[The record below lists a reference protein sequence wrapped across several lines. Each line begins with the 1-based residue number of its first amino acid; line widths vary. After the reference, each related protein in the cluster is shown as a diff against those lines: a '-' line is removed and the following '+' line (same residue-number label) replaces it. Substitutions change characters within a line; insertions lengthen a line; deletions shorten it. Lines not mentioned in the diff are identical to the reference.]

1 MSGKFTHYLITRFN
15 VPVKNW
21 DKDKAGRPT
30 LDAAWMQER
39 IELFRTYCVPSIASQ
54 DQKDF
59 TWIVYCDSESPDDA
73 LQIIQ
78 QEVGHVQGA
87 HVRLAMD
94 FDALL
99 VDLRA
104 LLAEAAT
111 PYVMTSR
118 LDNDDGLG
126 RHAIQLIQS
135 HFVAEHQVI
144 INLTGGVLYDIRQ
157 KILTELRHT
166 ALNHYGSLIEYVNP
180 GLACRTV
187 LGFPHHQPP
196 PDFRVVDVPCRRA
209 WLKIIHDRNLK
220 SRTAGIPLFRRNMY
234 DDFGIDP
241 KAFSLSYRAMTRYLW
256 QKVWSKV
263 RRKVSSATS

>member
-21 DKDKAGRPT
+21 DRDKAGRPT
-30 LDAAWMQER
+30 LDDAWMRER
-39 IELFRTYCVPSIASQ
+39 IELFRTYCVPSVACQ

-59 TWIVYCDSESPDDA
+59 TWIVYCDTETPDA
-73 LQIIQ
+73 TLQIIQ
-78 QEVGHVQGA
+78 QEVRRVKDVQ
-87 HVRLAMD
+87 VRQAVD
-94 FDALL
+94 FEALL
-99 VDLRA
+99 SDLRT
-104 LLAEAAT
+104 LLLEVNT
-111 PYVMTSR
+111 PYVITSR

-126 RHAIQLIQS
+126 RHAIQWIQS

-144 INLTGGVLYDIRQ
+144 INLSGGVLYDTRQ

-166 ALNHYGSLIEYVNP
+166 TLNHYGSLIEHVNP

-196 PDFRVVDVPCRRA
+196 PDFRIIDVPCKRA

-220 SRTAGIPLFRRNMY
+220 SRTAGIPVWSQKINSY
-234 DDFGIDP
+234 FGLDQ
-241 KAFSLSYRAMTRYLW
+241 KAFPLSYSSMARYLW
-256 QKVWSKV
+256 QKAWGKV
-263 RRKVSSATS
+263 RHKVSSATS

>member
-39 IELFRTYCVPSIASQ
+39 IELFRTYCVPSVACQ

-59 TWIVYCDSESPDDA
+59 TWIVYCDTVTTDDVM
-73 LQIIQ
+73 QIIQ
-78 QEVGHVQGA
+78 QEVLRVQGA
-87 HVRLAMD
+87 QVRLAMD
-94 FDALL
+94 FEALL
-99 VDLRA
+99 SDLRA
-104 LLAEAAT
+104 LLSETNT
-111 PYVMTSR
+111 PYVITSR

-126 RHAIQLIQS
+126 RHAIQWVQS

-144 INLTGGVLYDIRQ
+144 INLSGGVLYDTRQ

-166 ALNHYGSLIEYVNP
+166 TLNHYGSLIEHVNP

-196 PDFRVVDVPCRRA
+196 SDFRVMDVPCRRA

-220 SRTAGIPLFRRNMY
+220 SKIAGIPVFRRHMHA
-234 DDFGIDP
+234 DFGVDR
-241 KAFSLSYRAMTRYLW
+241 KAFSLSYSAMFMYLW
-256 QKVWSKV
+256 QKAWDKV